1 MGGLVF
7 VDLRDRYGVTQVT
20 LDPAIVGQEL
30 VDKAAS
36 YSNEYVLKVTGEVIL
51 RPESM
56 KNPDMVT

>member
-1 MGGLVF
+1 M
-7 VDLRDRYGVTQVT
+7 DLRDRYGVTQVT